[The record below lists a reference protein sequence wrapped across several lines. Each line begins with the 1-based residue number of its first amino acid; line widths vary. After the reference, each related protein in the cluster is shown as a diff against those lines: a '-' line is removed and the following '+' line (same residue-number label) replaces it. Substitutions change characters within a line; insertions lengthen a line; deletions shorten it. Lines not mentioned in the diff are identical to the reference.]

1 MSVVSS
7 GPAPSTT
14 KVVVVVV
21 GWVVVVGVVVV
32 VVVVEDD
39 VVVGA
44 LPAVHAE
51 RSTAEIRI
59 EKIRRC
65 MKPQ

>member
-21 GWVVVVGVVVV
+21 GWVVVVGVVV

>member
-14 KVVVVVV
+14 KGVVVVVV
-21 GWVVVVGVVVV
+21 GWVVVVGMV

-51 RSTAEIRI
+51 RTTAEIRI

>member
-21 GWVVVVGVVVV
+21 GWVVVVGVV